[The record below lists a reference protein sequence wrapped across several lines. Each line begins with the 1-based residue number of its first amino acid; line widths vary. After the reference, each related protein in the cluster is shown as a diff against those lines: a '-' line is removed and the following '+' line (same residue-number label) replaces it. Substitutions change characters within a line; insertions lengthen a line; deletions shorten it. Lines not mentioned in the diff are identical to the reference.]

1 MYLRQF
7 QYLIAV
13 AEEKHF
19 GRAAS
24 RCNATQPSLSNGI
37 KQLELELGTPIF
49 LRGRGQRLHGL
60 TPEGERVAKWA
71 RLIVSHC
78 EAMRDDVKQMR
89 GHLNG
94 DLRIGAMPSISPVLP
109 MVLQLVTA
117 KYPGVKISVN
127 FIGQD
132 AMKVGLDTFTLDV
145 AISYID
151 IPSER
156 RNMLPIYTEKLS
168 LLVPDDE
175 QFCGMTEIS
184 WGEASQLPLGLLKPS
199 TQERTFVDQ
208 AFKKAKV
215 ESPVPKVESES
226 ILHLMFQVQFAN
238 LCTIIPSHFR
248 RFPGLH
254 PGTKALNLVDPVL
267 SREVGLFWADT
278 DMAVPM
284 ATIMIATIKQMNRTR
299 ELRTMLEQLDTEPH
313 QVEATEP
320 LKSRRGPYP
329 AAQGRAGK
337 HLV

>member
-78 EAMRDDVKQMR
+78 EAMRDDVRQMR
-89 GHLNG
+89 GQLNG
-94 DLRIGAMPSISPVLP
+94 ELRIGAMPSMSPVLP

-117 KYPGVKISVN
+117 KYPGVKITVN

-145 AISYID
+145 AISYVD
-151 IPSER
+151 HPGER

-168 LLVPDDE
+168 LLVPDNE
-175 QFCGMTEIS
+175 QFRNRTEIS
-184 WGEASQLPLGLLKPS
+184 WREASQLPLGLLKPS
-199 TQERTFVDQ
+199 TQERAFVDQ
-208 AFKKAKV
+208 AFMKAKAD
-215 ESPVPKVESES
+215 PPIPKVESES

-254 PGTKALNLVDPVL
+254 PGTRALNLVEPVL
-267 SREVGLFWADT
+267 SREVGLFWADA

-284 ATIMIATIKQMNRTR
+284 ATIMIATIKQLNRTK
-299 ELRTMLEQLDTEPH
+299 ELKTMLEDLETEPGG
-313 QVEATEP
+313 TETAGALDP
-320 LKSRRGPYP
+320 DSKQAPILRRKGV
-329 AAQGRAGK
+329 RADA
-337 HLV
+337 